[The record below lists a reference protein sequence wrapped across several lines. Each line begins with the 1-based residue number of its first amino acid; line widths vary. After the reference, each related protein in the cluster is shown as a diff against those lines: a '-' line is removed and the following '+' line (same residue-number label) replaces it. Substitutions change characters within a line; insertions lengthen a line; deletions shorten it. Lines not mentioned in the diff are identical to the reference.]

1 MSEYDYI
8 IVGAGS
14 AGCVLANR
22 LSEDPKI
29 RVALVEAG
37 HKDNSIL
44 VKMPAGIAF
53 IMGRVKKY
61 NWMFDTAPQGH
72 LNGRRLFFPRGKG
85 WGGSSSINGMVHIRG
100 HRKDY
105 DHWAALG
112 LTDWSYERVLP
123 YFKKSE
129 TYDEGEDQFHGRDG
143 PLKVTNSPLSEPAY
157 RDFIDAGVAAGYPR
171 NDDFNGARQEG
182 FGPLQ
187 RTVHNAERTNA
198 AKAYLHPIL
207 KKRQNLN
214 VISLGHVTRVL
225 VEQGRATGIEFLTK
239 DSELKIL
246 CARREVIISAGTI
259 GSPHLLMLSGIGD
272 GAHLRSR
279 GIEVKADR
287 KEVGQNFQDHL
298 DIMVQV
304 GMSQPMS
311 AYRHLRG
318 INPVLV
324 GANYLM
330 RRKGPA
336 ADTFM
341 QSGAFVKS
349 HPELEQPDL
358 QFHYVNALIY
368 DHGRRAPDKHGCSI
382 HICNLRPKSRG
393 SVSLGATNPRAA
405 PRIDPNFLSE
415 ADDLRVLRKGVKIA
429 RLVMS
434 QKPLAN
440 YCDFEL
446 APGKDVRSDDE
457 IDAYIRSR
465 SETIFHPVGTCRM
478 GVDQNSVV
486 DEFMRV
492 RGVAGLR
499 VIDASVMPAIP
510 SGNTNAATMMIAEKG
525 ADIVRSGAL

>member
-157 RDFIDAGVAAGYPR
+157 RDFMDAGVAAGYPR

-182 FGPLQ
+182 FA
-187 RTVHNAERTNA
+187 RC
-198 AKAYLHPIL
+198 
-207 KKRQNLN
+207 
-214 VISLGHVTRVL
+214 S
-225 VEQGRATGIEFLTK
+225 EQSTMLSEPMRPRLSTSDTK
-239 DSELKIL
+239 ETSELERDIPWA
-246 CARREVIISAGTI
+246 CYAG
-259 GSPHLLMLSGIGD
+259 P
-272 GAHLRSR
+272 
-279 GIEVKADR
+279 
-287 KEVGQNFQDHL
+287 
-298 DIMVQV
+298 
-304 GMSQPMS
+304 
-311 AYRHLRG
+311 
-318 INPVLV
+318 
-324 GANYLM
+324 
-330 RRKGPA
+330 
-336 ADTFM
+336 
-341 QSGAFVKS
+341 SGA
-349 HPELEQPDL
+349 
-358 QFHYVNALIY
+358 
-368 DHGRRAPDKHGCSI
+368 
-382 HICNLRPKSRG
+382 
-393 SVSLGATNPRAA
+393 GACDGD
-405 PRIDPNFLSE
+405 RIPYE
-415 ADDLRVLRKGVKIA
+415 R
-429 RLVMS
+429 
-434 QKPLAN
+434 Q
-440 YCDFEL
+440 
-446 APGKDVRSDDE
+446 
-457 IDAYIRSR
+457 
-465 SETIFHPVGTCRM
+465 
-478 GVDQNSVV
+478 
-486 DEFMRV
+486 
-492 RGVAGLR
+492 
-499 VIDASVMPAIP
+499 
-510 SGNTNAATMMIAEKG
+510 
-525 ADIVRSGAL
+525 